1 MAAFFVL
8 ISIVLT
14 VQMCYNPAKRDLR
27 ETLVQFQKDDYLCD
41 TVLIAEDGQVKAHSI
56 VLAAASS
63 LFKSALKAT
72 SKPEEHVIVVPGM
85 QLWLLETVVRYI
97 YTDEIQVTEDCM
109 TTDHLSRVINALNEL
124 GFNISDVSDVLARY
138 GSMLYTVV

>member
-1 MAAFFVL
+1 
-8 ISIVLT
+8 
-14 VQMCYNPAKRDLR
+14 MCFNSAKPDLR

-41 TVLIAEDGQVKAHSI
+41 TVLIGEDGQVKAHSV
-56 VLAAASS
+56 VLAAASP

-72 SKPEEHVIVVPGM
+72 SKAGEHVIVVPGM

-109 TTDHLSRVINALNEL
+109 TTDHLSTVVKALNEL

-138 GSMLYTVV
+138 VLYGDLLVLEGYARFTMIS